1 MPPNNWISVLLKC
14 CSQYRTTCNGLA
26 VIDECFEHESEVLIA
41 PSNAPDQKRAE
52 FLAKNPASA
61 PVFCIWMLGSRYFT
75 LMQSQYISVG
85 QHALEAQSPRLFQA

>member
-41 PSNAPDQKRAE
+41 PSNAGHHLPAE
-52 FLAKNPASA
+52 RTSKSFLEGIMN
-61 PVFCIWMLGSRYFT
+61 L
-75 LMQSQYISVG
+75 
-85 QHALEAQSPRLFQA
+85 